1 MLHMRKINTWLLVVC
16 LAATVLVLASC
27 DQKAPPAPPRPA
39 PAPSQD
45 SGSAPA
51 APAPAPAPE
60 PAPPPFDK
68 PTIQPVPGLT
78 AARNL
83 TGTWRGTGVDYQ
95 VDGGNNFQRFIR
107 VTWDV
112 TLVLNQT
119 GNTVAGNMTAI
130 NVKQEVLVGVNN
142 WPVPNEGPNPLAN
155 GVITSSQLF
164 FDAGGAR
171 WEFSFTEDLMSG
183 QYSVPG
189 VRNSV
194 DAKAFVLH
202 RQR

>member
-1 MLHMRKINTWLLVVC
+1 MLHIGKINTWLLVVC
-16 LAATVLVLASC
+16 LAATALVLASC
-27 DQKAPPAPPRPA
+27 DQKAPPAPPPA
-39 PAPSQD
+39 PTAARD
-45 SGSAPA
+45 SGTVPTAPA
-51 APAPAPAPE
+51 TAPE
-60 PAPPPFDK
+60 PAPPPFEK
-68 PTIQPVPGLT
+68 PKIQPVPGLT
-78 AARNL
+78 EARNL

-95 VDGGNNFQRFIR
+95 VDGGNNFQRVIR

-112 TLVLNQT
+112 TLVINQT
-119 GNTVAGNMTAI
+119 GNAVAGNMTAI

-171 WEFSFTEDLMSG
+171 WEFSFTEKLMSG
-183 QYSVPG
+183 QYTVPG

-194 DAKAFVLH
+194 DPKAFVLH
-202 RQR
+202 R